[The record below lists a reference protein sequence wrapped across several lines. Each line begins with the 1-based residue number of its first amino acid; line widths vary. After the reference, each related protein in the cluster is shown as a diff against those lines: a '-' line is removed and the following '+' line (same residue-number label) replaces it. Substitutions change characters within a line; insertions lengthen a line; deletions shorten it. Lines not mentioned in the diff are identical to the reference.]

1 MSSALCIVAL
11 TADTLSALLLL
22 AVLAFGRM
30 TVPGVVTSLV
40 ILAILALN
48 AVAIVIGMTLN
59 RKKTSENTV
68 ADAFT

>member
-1 MSSALCIVAL
+1 MSSALCIDAL

-48 AVAIVIGMTLN
+48 AVAIVIAMTRN
-59 RKKTSENTV
+59 RKKTSVNAV